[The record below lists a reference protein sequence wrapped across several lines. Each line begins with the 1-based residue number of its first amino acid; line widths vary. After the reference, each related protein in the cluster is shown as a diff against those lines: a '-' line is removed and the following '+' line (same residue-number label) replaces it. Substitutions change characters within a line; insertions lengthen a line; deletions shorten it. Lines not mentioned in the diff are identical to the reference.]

1 MKSELDKTLE
11 DAASDI
17 MLNSDAI
24 GVVILAVEADGVSTC
39 EYTIGRDD
47 KSHEFMCELANL
59 MRFAVEDD
67 SPSHMLN

>member
-1 MKSELDKTLE
+1 MKTELDKTLE
-11 DAASDI
+11 AAANDILLKSDV
-17 MLNSDAI
+17 I
-24 GVVILAVEADGVSTC
+24 GVVLLAVEADGTSTC
-39 EYTIGRDD
+39 EYTVGRDD